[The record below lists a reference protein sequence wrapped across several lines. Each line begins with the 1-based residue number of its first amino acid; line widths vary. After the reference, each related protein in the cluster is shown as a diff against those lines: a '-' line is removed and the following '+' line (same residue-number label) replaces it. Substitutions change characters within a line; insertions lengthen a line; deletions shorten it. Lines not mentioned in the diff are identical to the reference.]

1 MNNKK
6 IKFSVNPS
14 LIDKIPPQDERTFR
28 DGFQPIE
35 DTLEGLAEAISEDGW
50 AFSYQFSGSRAA
62 SNFAAADFIA
72 IDIDGGTTIS
82 ETMALPIVQNHCSM
96 MYKTASHTPESHRF
110 RLIFLLPRTITKA
123 NELSAA
129 AKVLTRRVGGDIKAT
144 DAGRL
149 FFGSRGSS
157 PELYDRQ
164 LSEGVLNE
172 LIAGGKNSQVN
183 DSIANAN
190 TTANRSAVQFDP
202 DLQVK
207 TRNGHWVNTSEVEKT
222 TSIYCPFHPDR
233 NPSALISKTD
243 RGGTYI
249 HCSSCQMTWWMK
261 GSVHPQ
267 YDFYGFDAAIQST
280 SIETPFGKFV
290 DITGIHPDNVHF
302 SAEKFLEVPR
312 LEAGITLIKSPKGS
326 GKTKFLSDAI
336 VKVIYPFATLEEYE
350 EATDYVTEAPM
361 TSPDRILLIGHRRAL
376 IGELCDRLHLNC
388 YLDDKQFRPGEI
400 SERKRRYGVCL
411 DSLREVRHET
421 YDIIVID
428 EVEQVLAHFMSETLG
443 EKRMEIFRLFCY
455 LIRNAKKVVALDA
468 DLGWVT
474 FVTLTILAQTREL
487 GKRDRSKAVPLH
499 VYLNDYRT
507 ADRALLVYSSLGQMT
522 TNLMANIVDG
532 KRVFVASNSK
542 EKVKT
547 LELAIKQMAKD
558 AGIEVPMMSVTSE
571 NSREEDIQ
579 QFIKNIKIEILKYKV
594 ILSSPSLG
602 TGIDITFDNE
612 AQEIDA
618 VYGVFENRI
627 NSHFEIDQQLA
638 RVRHP
643 KEVHVWVS
651 PQQFSFE
658 TEFGAVRN
666 DYLHDRMIDI
676 VDDGAPPNKPG
687 SIFDGIDPF
696 YVMAAMI
703 TTHQRASKNRL
714 KNNLLEFKQRQGWT
728 VTNIILDESLAEEGN
743 EIIRLGKMI
752 KKELDIERIVTART
766 MNQYEF
772 ALFQRRKDSNDGQID
787 PDEWY
792 SYFRTRIELF
802 YGQAATTQVITDD
815 QRGKFSQA
823 LRMFEALAQV
833 SGLEHMAIPDDL
845 HSRLFKSRV
854 VGAKL
859 LHILFMSTPFYR
871 EGKFDPTV
879 VFTKED
885 LSDFVV
891 EAKRIDAMVTTH
903 LEVSVRGDIDEKPTN
918 HATNLLK
925 TVGLRLIE
933 PQKPKVTNGVKAY
946 FYSVSAQDLQR
957 VMDVVERRKDPSKI
971 SWSFVNGLHG
981 FQYSPDEMD
990 VIYS

>member
-28 DGFQPIE
+28 DGFQPVE

-96 MYKTASHTPESHRF
+96 MYTTASHTPESHRF

-123 NELSAA
+123 NELTAA
-129 AKVLTRRVGGDIKAT
+129 AKALTRRVGGDIKAT

-149 FFGSRGSS
+149 FYGSRGSS

-164 LSEGVLNE
+164 LSEDILNE
-172 LIAGGKNSQVN
+172 LIADGKTAQVN

-207 TRNGHWVNTSEVEKT
+207 TRTGHWITTSEVDKT
-222 TSIYCPFHPDR
+222 TSIFCPFHPDR
-233 NPSALISKTD
+233 SPSAFISKTP

-261 GSVHPQ
+261 GSVLPR

-280 SIETPFGKFV
+280 SIKTPFEQLIDV
-290 DITGIHPDNVHF
+290 TGIHPDNVHV
-302 SAEKFLEVPR
+302 SSERFLEIPK
-312 LEAGITLIKSPKGS
+312 LDDGITLIKSPKGS

-350 EATDYVTEAPM
+350 KATDFETELPM
-361 TSPDRILLIGHRRAL
+361 VSRERVLLIGHRRAL
-376 IGELCDRLHLNC
+376 IGELCERLHLNC
-388 YLDDKQFRPGEI
+388 YLDDKEFRPGEI

-411 DSLREVRHET
+411 DSLREVRQLT

-428 EVEQVLAHFMSETLG
+428 EVEQVLAHFMSETMG
-443 EKRMEIFRLFCY
+443 EKRMEIFRLFCH
-455 LIRNAKKVVALDA
+455 LIRDAKKVVALDA

-474 FVTLTILAQTREL
+474 FVTLTMLARSNALGTREL
-487 GKRDRSKAVPLH
+487 SKEVPLH
-499 VYLNDYRT
+499 VYLNDYRM
-507 ADRALLVYSSLGQMT
+507 ANRALLVYSSLGQMT
-522 TNLMANIVDG
+522 ANLMANIVDG

-542 EKVKT
+542 EKIKG

-558 AGIEVPMMSVTSE
+558 AGLDLPLMSITSE

-579 QFIKNIKIEILKYKV
+579 QFIKNIKDEILKYKV

-643 KEVHVWVS
+643 KEVHVWIS
-651 PQQFSFE
+651 PQQFNFE
-658 TEFGAVRN
+658 TEFGIVRD

-676 VDDGAPPNKPG
+676 IDDGALTTKAG
-687 SIFDGIDPF
+687 SVFNGIDPF

-714 KNNLLEFKQRQGWT
+714 KKNFLDYKQRQGWT
-728 VTNIILDESLAEEGN
+728 VTHVALDESLADEGN
-743 EIIRLGKMI
+743 EIIRMGKMI
-752 KKELDIERIVTART
+752 KRELDIERVVNSRT
-766 MNQYEF
+766 MNQYEYV
-772 ALFQRRKDSNDGQID
+772 LFQRRKDSNDGQID
-787 PDEWY
+787 PDEWH

-802 YGQAATTQVITDD
+802 YGQAATTQVVTDD
-815 QRGKFSQA
+815 QRGKFSRA
-823 LRMFEALAQV
+823 VRMFEELEQF
-833 SGLEHMAIPDDL
+833 SGLDHVTIPDDL
-845 HSRLFKSRV
+845 HSRLFKSRT

-859 LHILFMSTPFYR
+859 LHILFMKTPFYR
-871 EGKFDPTV
+871 EGKFDPSV
-879 VFTKED
+879 VFTKDE
-885 LSDFVV
+885 LTDFVV
-891 EAKRIDAMVTTH
+891 DAKRLDAMVTTH
-903 LEVSVRGDIDEKPTN
+903 LDVSTRADIDEKPTN
-918 HATNLLK
+918 HVTNLLK
-925 TVGLRLIE
+925 TVGLQLDAK
-933 PQKPKVTNGVKAY
+933 KPKVTNGVKTY
-946 FYSVSAQDLQR
+946 FYSVSGHDLKG
-957 VMDVVERRKDPSKI
+957 VLDVVERRKDPSKI

-990 VIYS
+990 VMYS

>member
-1 MNNKK
+1 MNKKK

-35 DTLEGLAEAISEDGW
+35 DTLEGLAQAISEDGW
-50 AFSYQFSGSRAA
+50 AFSYQFSGTRSA
-62 SNFAAADFIA
+62 SNFASADFIA

-82 ETMALPIVQNHCSM
+82 ETMVLPIVQNHCSL
-96 MYKTASHTPESHRF
+96 MYTTASHTPEIHRF

-123 NELSAA
+123 NELTAA
-129 AKVLTRRVGGDIKAT
+129 AKALTRRVGGDMKAT

-149 FFGSRGSS
+149 FFGSSGSS
-157 PELYDRQ
+157 PQLFDRQ
-164 LSEGVLNE
+164 LSVDLLDE
-172 LIAGGKNSQVN
+172 LIAEGKTLQVN
-183 DSIANAN
+183 DSITNAN
-190 TTANRSAVQFDP
+190 TTANRSDVQFEP
-202 DLQVK
+202 SLQVK
-207 TRNGHWVNTSEVEKT
+207 TRHGNWIQASNVENT
-222 TSIYCPFHPDR
+222 TSICCPFHPDR
-233 NPSALISKTD
+233 NPSALISKSD

-280 SIETPFGKFV
+280 SIETPFGQFV
-290 DITGIHPDNVHF
+290 DVTGVHPDNVYV

-312 LEAGITLIKSPKGS
+312 LEDGITLIKSPKGS

-350 EATDYVTEAPM
+350 KATDFESEAPM
-361 TSPDRILLIGHRRAL
+361 ISPDRILLIGHRRAL
-376 IGELCDRLHLNC
+376 IGELCDRLHLSC
-388 YLDDKQFRPGEI
+388 YLDDKHFRPGEI

-411 DSLREVRHET
+411 DSLRDVRREA

-443 EKRMEIFRLFCY
+443 EKRMEIFRLFCH

-474 FVTLTILAQTREL
+474 FVTLTILAQTRAL
-487 GKRDRSKAVPLH
+487 GKSDQPRAVPLH
-499 VYLNDYRT
+499 VYLNDYKVE
-507 ADRALLVYSSLGQMT
+507 DRSLRVYSSVGQMIQH
-522 TNLMANIVDG
+522 LMANVVDG

-547 LELAIKQMAKD
+547 LEYAIRRTAKE
-558 AGIEVPMMSVTSE
+558 AGIDVQMMSITSE

-579 QFIKNIKIEILKYKV
+579 QFIKHIKTEILKYKV

-612 AQEIDA
+612 AQEIGA

-643 KEVHVWVS
+643 KEVHVWIS
-651 PQQFSFE
+651 PQQFNFE
-658 TEFGAVRN
+658 TEFGVVRT
-666 DYLHDRMIDI
+666 DYLHDRMLDI
-676 VDDGAPPNKPG
+676 VDDGVS
-687 SIFDGIDPF
+687 SIETGVPFDGIDPF

-714 KNNLLEFKQRQGWT
+714 KKYFLDYKQRQGWT
-728 VTNIILDESLAEEGN
+728 VTNVALDESLAEEGN

-752 KKELDIERIVTART
+752 KKELDIGRIVNART
-766 MNQYEF
+766 MNQYEY

-787 PDEWY
+787 PDEWH

-802 YGQAATTQVITDD
+802 YGQAATTQVVTDD
-815 QRGKFSQA
+815 QRGKFSRA
-823 LRMFEALAQV
+823 VRMFEELAQV
-833 SGLEHMAIPDDL
+833 SGLEHVAIPDDL
-845 HSRLFKSRV
+845 HSRLFKSRT

-859 LHILFMSTPFYR
+859 LHVLFMKTPFYH
-871 EGKFDPTV
+871 EGKFDPSV
-879 VFTKED
+879 VFTMED
-885 LSDFVV
+885 LTDFVV
-891 EAKRIDAMVTTH
+891 EAKRLDTMVTTH
-903 LEVSVRGDIDEKPTN
+903 LDVSIRADIDEKPTN
-918 HATNLLK
+918 HVTNLLK
-925 TVGLRLIE
+925 TVGLQLDAK
-933 PQKPKVTNGVKAY
+933 KPKVTHGVKTY
-946 FYSVSAQDLQR
+946 FYSVSGQDLQR
-957 VMDVVERRKDPSKI
+957 VLDVVERRKDPSKI

-990 VIYS
+990 IMYS